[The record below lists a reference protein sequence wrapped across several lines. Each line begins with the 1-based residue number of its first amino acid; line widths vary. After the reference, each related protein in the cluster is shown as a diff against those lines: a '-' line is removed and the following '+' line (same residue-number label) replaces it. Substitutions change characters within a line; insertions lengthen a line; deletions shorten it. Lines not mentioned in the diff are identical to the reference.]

1 MSLFEKSCRPLTV
14 RQLNTCTLH
23 TQTAKVN
30 RLHVRDGI
38 TDFDGNPLEYSF
50 FIETPTTGPLEVVN
64 NSIVRFVSS
73 TLNIDASLGSVNIKL
88 DTKFSANFGGP
99 PSVVG
104 ATAGDVYVN
113 LTDSQIF
120 TFDGTVW
127 APSGILTTGPAGPAG
142 PTGPVGPSGGP
153 AGPAGPAGLAGPA
166 GIVGPTGPTGP
177 AGIVGPTGPAG
188 IVGPTGPTG
197 PTGLAGSG
205 GIQYDFTHS
214 DYSYKSQKR
223 YLIPV
228 DSQRNAAELG
238 SLEISGSHVV
248 PVRPSSFF
256 SDFIVTLNGA
266 FKLNGGSA
274 LIELIGVSSFTD
286 STVAMTGV
294 ISSLTI
300 EADSTAL
307 ATVLAGSPPT
317 ALPAGTVFIAIRVTA
332 DNMEPIFPTD
342 GSVFMASV
350 YGA

>member
-177 AGIVGPTGPAG
+177 
-188 IVGPTGPTG
+188 
-197 PTGLAGSG
+197 TGLAGSG